1 MSRTIQ
7 TFITALLCA
16 IAALPAAAQSPRT
29 VSGVFDYDK
38 ARQVVTN
45 LNRIRQGQNLKP
57 LKMET
62 ALTEA
67 AMLRAAELAF
77 RAEEEQEGEL
87 AAEAGK
93 RPNGEK
99 NIQLIAEQ
107 YHVAQ
112 MNVSCQYAHL
122 GKKPFTDIGTVVK
135 TLKSSSAAALN
146 SSSFQAIGC
155 GSFLSSNGFYY
166 WVLYFLPNGNGKC
179 EVPSGQLAVE
189 VHVAVK
195 PGEKTEIIT
204 RTKSDTDLTPS
215 GFEITGHFNY
225 TQAIRVVELTNK
237 ERAAKGL
244 KPLVMDSTL
253 MELAMLRAIEIKA
266 NKNMQHIRPNGEKGY
281 DIIEDAWGF
290 VWVSSENIAR
300 GQSSAEEV
308 MGQWMNSQG
317 HRTNILYPDFNRM
330 GAGVCDGH
338 WVQLFANT
346 DRQTPAL
353 PKSAART
360 DEVTVF
366 ITIVRGEVSKVVK
379 RKKVK

>member
-57 LKMET
+57 LKLET

-67 AMLRAAELAF
+67 AMLRATELAF

-112 MNVSCQYAHL
+112 MNVACQYAHL

-155 GSFLSSNGFYY
+155 GSFLSSNDFYY

-189 VHVAVK
+189 VRVAVK

-253 MELAMLRAIEIKA
+253 IELAMLRAIEIKA

-290 VWVSSENIAR
+290 VWVSGENIAR

-317 HRTNILYPDFNRM
+317 HRANILYPDFNRM

-366 ITIVRGEVSKVVK
+366 ITIVPGEVGKVVK